1 MQSSKHEQGLAAR
14 RRELVERSAAQR
26 AALAQAAE
34 PIRRK
39 AAALDKVVSHVR
51 RNPVVSALA
60 VGAVAL
66 LGSRKIFDLAARAI
80 TLYMLFR
87 KTS

>member
-1 MQSSKHEQGLAAR
+1 LSRHERGLAQR
-14 RRELVERSAAQR
+14 RLELVQRSAAQR
-26 AALAQAAE
+26 AALLVSAE
-34 PIRRK
+34 PLVRK
-39 AAALDKVVSHVR
+39 AETLDRVVAYVR

-66 LGSRKIFDLAARAI
+66 VGPRKIFDLAARAV

-87 KTS
+87 R

>member
-1 MQSSKHEQGLAAR
+1 MNQHELGLAAR

-34 PIRRK
+34 PLVRK
-39 AAALDKVVSHVR
+39 AAALDRVVGYVQ
-51 RNPVVSALA
+51 RNPVVSAAA

-66 LGSRKIFDLAARAI
+66 LGTRRIFDLAARAI
-80 TLYMLFR
+80 TLYTLFR
-87 KTS
+87 RTL